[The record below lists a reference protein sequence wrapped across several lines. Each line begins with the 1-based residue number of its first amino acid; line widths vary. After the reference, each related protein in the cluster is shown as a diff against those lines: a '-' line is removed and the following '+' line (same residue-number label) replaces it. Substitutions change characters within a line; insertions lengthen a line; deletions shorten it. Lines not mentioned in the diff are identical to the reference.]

1 VVTKVRERLAI
12 SKQEIQKFD
21 GEQFNLRRLNEL
33 EVRKRHQ
40 SEISE
45 RFATLENLR
54 DGEDISR
61 AWESIKEN
69 IKTLS

>member
-1 VVTKVRERLAI
+1 LAI

>member
-1 VVTKVRERLAI
+1 MVTKVRERLAI